1 MDTPRRRNGAAVT
14 DALGAHQVPT
24 RVHLVVNSQSD
35 HARKIAQLATEGL
48 HAASIDV
55 TLEPVASEVGP
66 VALEGTQAGMDLHSG
81 DLILVIGGDGTMLRA
96 AEVSRHS
103 GAPILGVNL
112 GHVGFLAEAEHEDIN
127 FVLDSIVRGAWMVEE
142 RTALKIEVRGPNNFF
157 AETWALNEVSVE
169 KQAREKMISVLV
181 DVDSRPLSRWGC
193 DGVICSTPT
202 GSTAYAFS
210 AGGPIIW
217 PEVKAL
223 LLVPISAHALFA
235 RPSVIA
241 PTSTIG
247 LHLSS
252 DSPAV
257 LWADGRRM
265 LNLVGNTRIDV
276 KGHDRPVRFARLVTA
291 PFTDRLVA
299 KFELPIDGW
308 RGGK

>member
-1 MDTPRRRNGAAVT
+1 MIET
-14 DALGAHQVPT
+14 LGTNQVPS

-35 HARKIAQLATEGL
+35 HALSVADLATQGL
-48 HAASIDV
+48 RSASIDV
-55 TLEPVASEVGP
+55 SLEPSASETGP
-66 VALEGTQAGMDLHSG
+66 VDLEGTQAGLELKPS

-127 FVLDSIVRGAWMVEE
+127 FVIDSIAHGNWEVEE
-142 RTALKIEVRGPNNFF
+142 RTAIKISVHDSNGVI

-181 DVDSRPLSRWGC
+181 DVDARPLSKWGC
-193 DGVICSTPT
+193 DGVICATPT

-217 PEVKAL
+217 PEVNAL

-247 LHLSS
+247 MHLSV

-265 LNLVGNTRIDV
+265 LNLAGDTRIEV
-276 KGHDRPVRFARLVTA
+276 KAHDQPVRFARLVTS

-299 KFELPIDGW
+299 KFKLPIDGW

>member
-1 MDTPRRRNGAAVT
+1 MIET
-14 DALGAHQVPT
+14 LGTNQVPS

-35 HARKIAQLATEGL
+35 HARSVADLATQGL
-48 HAASIDV
+48 RSASIDV
-55 TLEPVASEVGP
+55 SLEPSASETGP
-66 VALEGTQAGMDLHSG
+66 VDLEGTQAGLDLKPD

-127 FVLDSIVRGAWMVEE
+127 FVIDSIVHGNWEVEE
-142 RTALKIEVRGPNNFF
+142 RTAIKISVHDSHGVI

-181 DVDSRPLSRWGC
+181 DVDARPLSKWGC
-193 DGVICSTPT
+193 DGVICATPT

-217 PEVKAL
+217 PEVNAL

-247 LHLSS
+247 LHLSV

-265 LNLVGNTRIDV
+265 LNLAGDTRIEV
-276 KGHDRPVRFARLVTA
+276 KAHDQPVRFARLVTS

-299 KFELPIDGW
+299 KFKLPIDGW

>member
-1 MDTPRRRNGAAVT
+1 MIET
-14 DALGAHQVPT
+14 LGTNQVPS

-35 HARKIAQLATEGL
+35 HAVSVADLATQGL
-48 HAASIDV
+48 RSASIDV
-55 TLEPVASEVGP
+55 SLEPSASETGP
-66 VALEGTQAGMDLHSG
+66 VDLKENQEGLELKPS

-127 FVLDSIVRGAWMVEE
+127 FVIDSIVHGNWEVEE
-142 RTALKIEVRGPNNFF
+142 RTAIKILVYDSRGVI

-181 DVDSRPLSRWGC
+181 DVDARPLSKWGC
-193 DGVICSTPT
+193 DGVICATPT

-217 PEVKAL
+217 PEVNAL

-247 LHLSS
+247 LHLSV

-265 LNLVGNTRIDV
+265 LNLAGDTRIEV
-276 KGHDRPVRFARLVTA
+276 KTHDQPVRFARLVTS

-299 KFELPIDGW
+299 KFKLPIDGW

>member
-1 MDTPRRRNGAAVT
+1 VTESTGAY
-14 DALGAHQVPT
+14 QVPS
-24 RVHLVVNSQSD
+24 RVHLVVNPQSD
-35 HARKIAQLATEGL
+35 HARSVAELAAQGL
-48 HAASIDV
+48 RSASIDV
-55 TLEPVASEVGP
+55 SLEPESSETGP
-66 VALEGTQAGMDLHSG
+66 VGLEGTQAGIDLKKS

-127 FVLDSIVRGAWMVEE
+127 LVLESIVKGSWTVEE
-142 RTALKIEVRGPNNFF
+142 RMALKITVTGTDNSVV
-157 AETWALNEVSVE
+157 ETWALNEVSVE

-193 DGVICSTPT
+193 DGVICATPT

-217 PEVKAL
+217 PEVNAL

-247 LHLSS
+247 MHLAI

-265 LNLVGNTRIDV
+265 LNLSGETRIEV
-276 KGHDRPVRFARLVTA
+276 KAHDNPVRFARLVIA

>member
-1 MDTPRRRNGAAVT
+1 MIET
-14 DALGAHQVPT
+14 LGTNQVPS

-35 HARKIAQLATEGL
+35 HAVSVADLATQGL
-48 HAASIDV
+48 RSASIDV
-55 TLEPVASEVGP
+55 SLEPSASETGP
-66 VALEGTQAGMDLHSG
+66 VDLKENQEGLELKPS

-127 FVLDSIVRGAWMVEE
+127 FVIDSIVHGNWEVEE
-142 RTALKIEVRGPNNFF
+142 RTAIKILVHDSRGVI

-181 DVDSRPLSRWGC
+181 DVDARPLSKWGC
-193 DGVICSTPT
+193 DGVICATPT

-217 PEVKAL
+217 PEVNAL

-247 LHLSS
+247 LHLSV

-265 LNLVGNTRIDV
+265 LNLAGDTRIEV
-276 KGHDRPVRFARLVTA
+276 KTHDQPVRFARLVTS

-299 KFELPIDGW
+299 KFKLPIDGW

>member
-1 MDTPRRRNGAAVT
+1 MTS
-14 DALGAHQVPT
+14 VPS
-24 RVHLVVNSQSD
+24 RVHLVVNSQSE
-35 HARKIAQLATEGL
+35 HARE
-48 HAASIDV
+48 
-55 TLEPVASEVGP
+55 VASAVSRGLDTSQIHVTQEPESSEVIP
-66 VALEGTQAGMDLHSG
+66 REFEDVSTVPDFSET

-96 AEVSRHS
+96 AEISRSS

-112 GHVGFLAEAEHEDIN
+112 GHVGFLAEAEPEDIN
-127 FVLDSIVRGAWMVEE
+127 FVLNSIMSGAWQVEE
-142 RTALKIEVRGPNNFF
+142 RTALQVTVAGSTGELLK
-157 AETWALNEVSVE
+157 TWALNEVSVE
-169 KQAREKMISVLV
+169 KDAREKMISVLV
-181 DVDSRPLSRWGC
+181 DVDSRPLSRWAC
-193 DGVICSTPT
+193 DGVICATPT

-235 RPSVIA
+235 RPSVVSPNSI
-241 PTSTIG
+241 IG
-247 LHLSS
+247 MQLSS

-265 LNLVGNTRIDV
+265 FNLEGGSRIEVTTHDQPV
-276 KGHDRPVRFARLVTA
+276 KFARLVMS

-308 RGGK
+308 RGNK

>member
-1 MDTPRRRNGAAVT
+1 MT
-14 DALGAHQVPT
+14 HQERVSVAPH
-24 RVHLVVNSQSD
+24 RVHVVVNSQST
-35 HARKIAQLATEGL
+35 HAREIAELATSGL
-48 HAASIDV
+48 QEASIEV
-55 TLEPVASEVGP
+55 TVESEASEIGP
-66 VALEGTQAGMDLHSG
+66 VDLDSAHGGLDLSST

-103 GAPILGVNL
+103 GAAILGINL
-112 GHVGFLAEAEHEDIN
+112 GHVGFLAEAEREDIN
-127 FVLDSIVRGAWMVEE
+127 FVLDSIVRGSWQVEE
-142 RTALKIEVRGPNNFF
+142 RTALKVVVRKGDNSI

-181 DVDSRPLSRWGC
+181 DVDGRPLSRWGC

-210 AGGPIIW
+210 AGGPIVW
-217 PEVKAL
+217 PEVDAL
-223 LLVPISAHALFA
+223 LLIPISAHALFA

-241 PTSTIG
+241 PTSVIG
-247 LHLSS
+247 MHLANESS
-252 DSPAV
+252 AV

-265 LNLVGNTRIDV
+265 LNLDGDTRIEV
-276 KGHDRPVRFARLVTA
+276 RTHEQPVRFARLVTA